1 MGKKL
6 AAAAL
11 VMFAAITSGFCGSLS
26 FQILQKDESLSD
38 VCESA
43 LVIEDEIL
51 NYFFEHG
58 YIVSN
63 VPAAVSKNDEEDRK
77 FYTDAYNEAV
87 DGTVDQLCIIKLYFN
102 GGEREN
108 LKPSVGTMQKI
119 SWKIVS
125 VRTGKVLEES
135 SSAVKE
141 EITQTEN
148 ANVRDFAI
156 DFAMHLQ
163 KVIRNNKA

>member
-1 MGKKL
+1 MGKRFLIGAFVFIGAL
-6 AAAAL
+6 A
-11 VMFAAITSGFCGSLS
+11 SGFSGSLS
-26 FQILQKDESLSD
+26 FQILQKNENLEN

-51 NYFFEHG
+51 NYFFENG

-63 VPAAVSKNDEEDRK
+63 VPASVSKSQEEDDK

-87 DGTVDQLCIIKLYFN
+87 EGTVDQFCPIKLYFN
-102 GGEREN
+102 GGEQEN
-108 LKPSVGTMQKI
+108 SRVSIGNMNKI

-125 VRTGKVLEES
+125 IRTGKVLEEN

-141 EITQTEN
+141 DISRNEE
-148 ANVRDFAI
+148 ANVREFAAN
-156 DFAMHLQ
+156 FAMHIQ
-163 KVIRNNKA
+163 KIIRQKA